1 MEEKLGSVIIAPEV
15 LVTIAR
21 LTALSVPG
29 VARMSPGLAGVDRFL
44 KRGAARGG
52 AKIEVE
58 EGIVSVALHIIA
70 EPNVNMY
77 QLGQQLQAE
86 VTRAIHDMV
95 GMPVRE
101 VNVYIEGVEAP
112 SPLAPKSRGERGG
125 GKEGR
130 G

>member
-21 LTALSVPG
+21 LTALATPG
-29 VARMSPGLAGVDRFL
+29 VARMSSGLAGGVNRFFR
-44 KRGAARGG
+44 RGAVSEGVR
-52 AKIEVE
+52 IEVE
-58 EGIVSVALHIIA
+58 EGIVSVDLHIIA

-95 GMPVRE
+95 GMPVQE
-101 VNVYIEGVEAP
+101 VNVFIEDVEVP
-112 SPLAPKSRGERGG
+112 SLLAPR
-125 GKEGR
+125 GKEGQ